1 MDPSNPSSTTDP
13 ESIPAEVFADLNR
26 TELYQLCRRAGLH
39 VHPAWEREHLIQA
52 LQDAIPDDA
61 LGFEHPIDDLREA
74 LIAFITQHWKTLRP
88 QLKCPAKDLMHP
100 DPKKVNSRPC
110 FGCSDMRVVAC
121 VTLAGTSNAERIH
134 QLRRHTHNE

>member
-1 MDPSNPSSTTDP
+1 MDPSNPSCTTEP

-39 VHPAWEREHLIQA
+39 VHPAWDREQLIAA
-52 LQDAIPDDA
+52 LQDADPTEAFD
-61 LGFEHPIDDLREA
+61 HPIDDLREA

-88 QLKCPAKDLMHP
+88 QLKCPAKDLMNP
-100 DPKKVNSRPC
+100 DPKKANERPC

-121 VTLAGTSNAERIH
+121 VTLAGHANTERIH
-134 QLRRHTHNE
+134 QLRRKDQHE